1 MYACI
6 RVGVF
11 GRQDA
16 FELGEREER
25 ERREVEASRLGW
37 DRGGGRAGKAYDHF
51 MTEESHKPRETLTP
65 RRTRQE
71 LHIQTAVSSRQRY
84 HEAQPGQTE
93 ARAFVVF
100 VLESNLRFSIGG
112 QASGMHQRHG
122 GRGVLLARR

>member
-1 MYACI
+1 MASAAKSHPPPLGPPLEMTSWVAPPLCGAHIGSTVHRRAGLGRVPCVPETPPVYACI

-16 FELGEREER
+16 FELG

-65 RRTRQE
+65 RRTRQAA
-71 LHIQTAVSSRQRY
+71 H
-84 HEAQPGQTE
+84 
-93 ARAFVVF
+93 
-100 VLESNLRFSIGG
+100 SNNR
-112 QASGMHQRHG
+112 
-122 GRGVLLARR
+122 